1 MVLLMEEKLG
11 REAADNRTKCGKE
24 ACLAHAA
31 GLGEPG
37 REDKVHT
44 DAVKLM
50 VKLADCKVNGSFS
63 MFLKSSG
70 QKCFTHE
77 WHAG

>member
-1 MVLLMEEKLG
+1 M
-11 REAADNRTKCGKE
+11 
-24 ACLAHAA
+24 
-31 GLGEPG
+31 
-37 REDKVHT
+37 HT

-63 MFLKSSG
+63 VFLKSSG
-70 QKCFTHE
+70 QKRFTRG